1 MKKLLLLASALLC
14 TSAAFAQL
22 EKGNQIV
29 GGNVG
34 LGFQLQNSGVEY
46 NTVGSRVDWGSL
58 GADIGGYYY
67 YALTPHWAVGGTV
80 SFGFFSGGNI
90 TLGKNDNITN
100 YTHIY
105 NNMLSARFTLN
116 PSHAFRFYIPAG
128 AGLTVSRQSMDI
140 YYNHVSYHNKHTG
153 CSFGWFAGL
162 GMEGEIAQSGWTV
175 GTETRLNGFS
185 YDYGKL
191 VTNAP
196 APIRATERKRHLSY
210 MSFHLTMSKRF

>member
-1 MKKLLLLASALLC
+1 MKKLLLFATLLC
-14 TSAAFAQL
+14 FAPCAFAAL
-22 EKGNQIV
+22 EKGDQIV

-46 NTVGSRVDWGSL
+46 NTAGSRVDWGSL

-67 YALTPHWAVGGTV
+67 YALTPHVAVGGNV
-80 SFGFFSGGNI
+80 SFGFFSGGDI
-90 TLGKNDNITN
+90 TLGKNDNITS

-105 NNMLSARFTLN
+105 NNMLSARLTLN

-128 AGLTVSRQSMDI
+128 AGLTVSRQSIDI
-140 YYNHVSYHNKHTG
+140 YYNHKSYHNKHTD

-162 GMEGEIAQSGWTV
+162 GMEGEIRESGWSI
-175 GTETRLNGFS
+175 GTEMRFNGFS
-185 YDYGKL
+185 YNYDKL